1 MAWEVQHAASMVKI
15 NQPTNQTTTQ
25 KTQLVIRKLE
35 GEKVNTKTLQ
45 EMLMCQVEGGTR
57 RGRITEMMYS
67 SYSNSLKNE
76 YICTGEKKGQ
86 NVNYGHPGVEGVIT
100 NYFYYLLL

>member
-57 RGRITEMMYS
+57 RGRITEICIHHIPIL
-67 SYSNSLKNE
+67 LKMN
-76 YICTGEKKGQ
+76 IFAQGKKKAKMLTM
-86 NVNYGHPGVEGVIT
+86 VI
-100 NYFYYLLL
+100 LGWRG